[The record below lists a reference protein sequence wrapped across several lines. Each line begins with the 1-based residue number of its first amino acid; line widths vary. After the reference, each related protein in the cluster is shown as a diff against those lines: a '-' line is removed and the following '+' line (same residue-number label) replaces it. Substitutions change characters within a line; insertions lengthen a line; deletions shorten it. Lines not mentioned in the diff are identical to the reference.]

1 MSSISDLKFDDKN
14 FNKHTEYGMSLLEK
28 SLKENGAGR
37 SILIDKD
44 NNIIAGNGIIEAA
57 GQAGFEKVKIVE
69 TTGDEIIA
77 VKRTDL
83 KLDSKKGREMALADN
98 ATASIDLDWNDD
110 LINEEA
116 NKWGFDASDW
126 LGNDWKDESEETV
139 EDEAPELNESEPA
152 KSELGKVYQLGE
164 HRLMCGDS
172 TDAGSV
178 AILMD
183 GQKADMVVTDPP
195 YNVNIGQ
202 GGGSVMSMRIQ
213 NHRTDGATILN
224 DNMTDEDFLE
234 FLTNAFKSMEENMR
248 AGAAF
253 YIWHASTETLNFR
266 IASERAGLHTRQI
279 LVWVK
284 NQLVMGRQD
293 YQWNHEPCLYGWKE
307 GTHKWYGNRKNRT
320 TITDVDLY
328 ELKSKTKEEIL
339 RAVDE
344 IICLNKNDD
353 STTIYENRPIS
364 SPEHPTMKPIKLL
377 ARNIR
382 NSSKGDDSVLDLFG
396 GSGSTLIACEQ
407 LGRKCY
413 MMELDPKYCDVIRKR
428 YWKFTHDGEEAGWE
442 EGTPAIC

>member
-1 MSSISDLKFDDKN
+1 
-14 FNKHTEYGMSLLEK
+14 
-28 SLKENGAGR
+28 
-37 SILIDKD
+37 
-44 NNIIAGNGIIEAA
+44 
-57 GQAGFEKVKIVE
+57 
-69 TTGDEIIA
+69 
-77 VKRTDL
+77 
-83 KLDSKKGREMALADN
+83 
-98 ATASIDLDWNDD
+98 
-110 LINEEA
+110 
-116 NKWGFDASDW
+116 
-126 LGNDWKDESEETV
+126 
-139 EDEAPELNESEPA
+139 
-152 KSELGKVYQLGE
+152 
-164 HRLMCGDS
+164 MCGDS

-202 GGGSVMSMRIQ
+202 GGGSVMSMRSQ

-224 DNMTDEDFLE
+224 DNMADEEFLE
-234 FLTNAFKSMEENMR
+234 FLTKAFVSMEKNMSE
-248 AGAAF
+248 GAAF

-266 IASERAGLHTRQI
+266 IASERAGLRTRQI

-307 GTHKWYGNRKNRT
+307 GSHKWYGNRKNRT

-382 NSSKGDDSVLDLFG
+382 NSSKSDDSVLDLFG

-428 YWKFTHDGEEAGWE
+428 YWKFVTGSE
-442 EGTPAIC
+442 EGWQDGTKAV